1 MPSAGKMSTR
11 IRAAGWILV
20 IILAACTQ
28 EHPTREKEA
37 SMEDYRDQL
46 INVNKKMV
54 RSEDELI
61 DDFIGRYGWNMNKTG
76 TGLRYMIYSEGK
88 GSAANP
94 GMRAILTC
102 SVVLLN
108 GDTCYSSQER
118 SFIIGKDNVEP
129 GLDEGIRY
137 MHAGDKAK
145 FILPSHLAFGL
156 LGDRKSIPQKATLV
170 YDVHLI
176 DIVNNKLE

>member
-1 MPSAGKMSTR
+1 
-11 IRAAGWILV
+11 
-20 IILAACTQ
+20 
-28 EHPTREKEA
+28 
-37 SMEDYRDQL
+37 MEDYRDQL

-102 SVVLLN
+102 SVGPSEWRHLLFL
-108 GDTCYSSQER
+108 S
-118 SFIIGKDNVEP
+118 GKI
-129 GLDEGIRY
+129 LHYWEG
-137 MHAGDKAK
+137 
-145 FILPSHLAFGL
+145 
-156 LGDRKSIPQKATLV
+156 
-170 YDVHLI
+170 
-176 DIVNNKLE
+176 